1 MSLFSRLRIR
11 TKLALLTGLSG
22 LVLAVAT
29 FVAGSLIQQRMID
42 DRIDKLSAVVHI
54 SIGVA

>member
-1 MSLFSRLRIR
+1 MNLFSRLRIR

-22 LVLAVAT
+22 LVLAVAI